1 MSISTPTTPSPISIA
16 ADPACVGESRKPRVL
31 LLHGIWNAKA
41 WLVPLAARLRAAG
54 FATEVF
60 GYPSVFG
67 GPDVAVPRLIARLQ
81 DSEPVALLGHSLG
94 GLVALQALSQS
105 PELPVTRVVCLGT
118 PLRGSDAARG
128 LAGNAWAAP
137 ALGRSA
143 GLLQAGFDRWEGKA
157 AVGMVA
163 GNVARGLGR
172 HFTRFDGESD
182 GTVAIEETRLPGLSG
197 HCVVASSHSGLVF
210 SAEAARQAA
219 HFLREGRF
227 QQS

>member
-1 MSISTPTTPSPISIA
+1 MPATPSPGLIA
-16 ADPACVGESRKPRVL
+16 ADRARVKEDRKPRVL

-54 FATEVF
+54 FETEVF

-94 GLVALQALSQS
+94 GLVALQALTLS

-128 LAGNAWAAP
+128 LAGHAWTAP

-163 GNVARGLGR
+163 GNVAHGLGR

-182 GTVAIEETRLPGLSG
+182 GTVAMEETRLPGLSD

-210 SAEAARQAA
+210 SAEAARQAI
-219 HFLREGRF
+219 HFLQAGRF
-227 QQS
+227 HR